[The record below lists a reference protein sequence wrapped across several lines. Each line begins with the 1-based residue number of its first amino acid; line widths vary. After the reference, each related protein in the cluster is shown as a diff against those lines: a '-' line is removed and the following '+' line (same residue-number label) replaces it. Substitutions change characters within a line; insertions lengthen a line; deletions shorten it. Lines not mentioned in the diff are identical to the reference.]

1 MYHQGNI
8 KYRRRSILSLYL
20 FQILITY
27 IYTTK
32 MGKYKTM
39 TLPSTG
45 PLKMSAFDVELG
57 NSNSH
62 QLSLS
67 AARALAD
74 KLTGPIKFSD
84 LYSKTL
90 FATQYFFTS
99 TTYTITGTVSN
110 LKVLALGGGGG
121 GSAQGAGGGGGQAF
135 TTATF
140 AVTTGDVITITV
152 GLGGSV
158 GARGA
163 NTTVQ
168 NSRTGQIVTGVGGYP
183 GVSTTGGASIGP
195 LLTTY
200 YGGNPSGSNAGGGA
214 GTGGAGGN
222 ASPSAG
228 GTGAAAYADVLNSTT
243 TIYVSAGGAGL
254 TPSGTGSTATPNTGN
269 GGDGKHAGASGLVV
283 LFT

>member
-1 MYHQGNI
+1 M
-8 KYRRRSILSLYL
+8 S
-20 FQILITY
+20 FILIMLTHY
-27 IYTTK
+27 LIMCQ
-32 MGKYKTM
+32 MGKYMTM

-45 PLKMSAFDVELG
+45 PLKMSEFDVELG

-74 KLTGPIKFSD
+74 KLAGPIKFSD

-121 GSAQGAGGGGGQAF
+121 GSTAGAGGGGGQAF

-158 GARGA
+158 GARGSS
-163 NTTVQ
+163 TTVQ
-168 NSRTGQIVTGVGGYP
+168 NSRTGQTVTGVGGYP

-200 YGGNPSGSNAGGGA
+200 YGGNPNGSNAGGGA
-214 GTGGAGGN
+214 GTGGAGSN
-222 ASPSAG
+222 ATAIAG
-228 GTGAAAYADVLNSTT
+228 GAGAVAYADVLNSTT